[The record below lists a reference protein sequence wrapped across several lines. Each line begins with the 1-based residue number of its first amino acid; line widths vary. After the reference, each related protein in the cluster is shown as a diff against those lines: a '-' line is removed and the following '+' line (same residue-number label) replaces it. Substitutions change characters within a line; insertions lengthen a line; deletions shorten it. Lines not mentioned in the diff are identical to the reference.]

1 MTVFL
6 AAVAVILTDQASKYV
21 IARHMALHESVPA
34 IPGFFHITY
43 ILNKGAAFGFLENKQ
58 WLFIAVAAALF
69 LLYFIF
75 RKHIPKKRIV
85 RCGMGFLLGGA
96 LGNAVDR
103 FFFGAVTDFFDFRV
117 WPVFNVA
124 DIGIIIGVGLLV
136 LYCWTHDSE

>member
-1 MTVFL
+1 VTVFL

-21 IARHMALHESVPA
+21 IAQHMALHESVPV

-103 FFFGAVTDFFDFRV
+103 FLFGAVTDFFDFRV

-124 DIGIIIGVGLLV
+124 DIGIVIGVGLLV

>member
-21 IARHMALHESVPA
+21 IAQHMALHESVPV

-96 LGNAVDR
+96 
-103 FFFGAVTDFFDFRV
+103 VTVFFDFRV

-124 DIGIIIGVGLLV
+124 DIGIVIGVGLLV

>member
-21 IARHMALHESVPA
+21 IAQHMALHESVPV

-103 FFFGAVTDFFDFRV
+103 FLFGAVTDFFDFRV

>member
-21 IARHMALHESVPA
+21 IARHMALHESVPV

>member
-21 IARHMALHESVPA
+21 IAQHMALHESVPV

-96 LGNAVDR
+96 LGDAVDR
-103 FFFGAVTDFFDFRV
+103 FLFGAVTDFFDFRV

-124 DIGIIIGVGLLV
+124 DIGIVIGVGLLV

>member
-21 IARHMALHESVPA
+21 IARHMALHESVPV

-69 LLYFIF
+69 LLYFIC
-75 RKHIPKKRIV
+75 RKHQPKKRIV

>member
-21 IARHMALHESVPA
+21 IAQHMALHESVPV

-103 FFFGAVTDFFDFRV
+103 FLFGAVTDFFDFRV

-124 DIGIIIGVGLLV
+124 DIGIVIGVGLLV